1 MRVLP
6 CPLEVP
12 PTRARRLG
20 GAEEK
25 NAGGGRTIGVWTR
38 LFRGG
43 GGRTLAHLFRGGGSK
58 NYYLGDL
65 YTLQT
70 AKLTALQASSRS
82 TCSAAEAIYVQR
94 CDDQPAADPACCFD
108 CPVDPAPAEQ

>member
-43 GGRTLAHLFRGGGSK
+43 GGAPLHTCFGGGGSK

-65 YTLQT
+65 YDVRIKPSTL
-70 AKLTALQASSRS
+70 
-82 TCSAAEAIYVQR
+82 
-94 CDDQPAADPACCFD
+94 
-108 CPVDPAPAEQ
+108 

>member
-1 MRVLP
+1 MHEMRVLP

-43 GGRTLAHLFRGGGSK
+43 GGAPLHTCFGTVSEGGIEKLLFGPLVHRSTLAV
-58 NYYLGDL
+58 
-65 YTLQT
+65 
-70 AKLTALQASSRS
+70 
-82 TCSAAEAIYVQR
+82 E
-94 CDDQPAADPACCFD
+94 
-108 CPVDPAPAEQ
+108 

>member
-1 MRVLP
+1 MRCGRQLLSYLLP
-6 CPLEVP
+6 PSL
-12 PTRARRLG
+12 L
-20 GAEEK
+20 
-25 NAGGGRTIGVWTR
+25 
-38 LFRGG
+38 
-43 GGRTLAHLFRGGGSK
+43 LAVVTHWAVTHAAVSTVSK
-58 NYYLGDL
+58 FT